1 MEPPMPLLRT
11 LGTAALV
18 EQTPAGEYHLDIQ
31 PKRLALLVFL
41 RRGGREA
48 YTRRETLLALFWPD
62 ADDEHGRGAL
72 RQSLSALRRRLG
84 LTSLMTLGT
93 EEVGL
98 TPASLTC
105 DAEQFEAAC
114 AAGEHDAALG
124 LYRGHFLEG
133 FHPSGVAQE
142 FEEWVEAERTRLRRM
157 AAAAAGSLV
166 DTCESGGR
174 SAEAIRAARRA
185 VELAPEDET
194 GVARLIALLD
204 RQGDRSGALVTY
216 TELERRLADEFAASP
231 APETRALMQSLLQR
245 PTPSVAAAA
254 AATAEVAPP
263 DGPSEASD
271 APARP
276 APMQRPR
283 RLLLVGALAGAL
295 AVVTLALVLGSV
307 RHRETRAHMAV
318 AIMPFHVSAA
328 DTALGWLREGMVE
341 LLAIRLMGEGG
352 MDVIEP
358 TRSIAAWQHQRRK
371 SGADASDARA
381 SEAIAALGAGRM
393 IAGAVRGTS
402 RHVVLSASLTT
413 VPSGRRSALATVEGS
428 VDSLPHLVD
437 RLAAE
442 LLGREAGIED
452 DRLASLTSASPAA
465 VRAFLAG
472 RAAFRVGRR
481 EEARQR
487 FQDALALDSTFA
499 LAGLDMMLAA
509 RWIPGAAADVSTG
522 ARLAQAHQERL
533 APADRALLDALAR
546 SPTVAPELFAAWSAV
561 VIRYPGRAEV
571 WYALGDE
578 YRATGRL
585 AGLDAPLRRA
595 EDAYRS
601 GWQLDSA
608 AGNMDAGGRPL
619 HIIEP
624 MERLI
629 ELVHAR
635 GDTAE
640 VRRLAARVLA
650 ADSSSELA
658 RVVRWHVA
666 VLDGDEARRA
676 YWAHFGTASL
686 TTTRG
691 ILLFMIWTGIGLEDF
706 DRASAEDMRRAL
718 VSRPV
723 RAVTVQRWTALYRG
737 RPSRVPPVGA
747 PEFGPREDL
756 RIRLRDAV
764 WWNAD
769 TTDALAAARELA
781 RLTAEAGRRG
791 PATLDDR
798 RDRCALGLWHAAR
811 SELSQ
816 ADSAARWLRRMP
828 ALPAAAQHDELCLA
842 LLAAAGAAG
851 RRDPAART
859 ITGIA
864 DSLARTYVF
873 AVSGAIT
880 DANLLLA
887 RIWEQQGDAPRAL
900 RAVQRGASEYSSRPI
915 FLSTLVRETGRL
927 AALTGDTALARASY
941 RHFLA
946 LHDDP
951 DPALARE
958 VALVRTALAE
968 LSPK

>member
-1 MEPPMPLLRT
+1 MPLLRT

-48 YTRRETLLALFWPD
+48 YMRRETLLALFWPD

-84 LTSLMTLGT
+84 LTSLVTLGT

-157 AAAAAGSLV
+157 AAAAAWSLAG
-166 DTCESGGR
+166 TCEAGGR

-204 RQGDRSGALVTY
+204 RYGDRSGALAAY
-216 TELERRLADEFAASP
+216 TDLERRLADEFAAAP
-231 APETRALMQSLLQR
+231 APETRALVQSLLQR
-245 PTPSVAAAA
+245 STPSGAASVAAALPRG
-254 AATAEVAPP
+254 APET
-263 DGPSEASD
+263 SA
-271 APARP
+271 APAGP
-276 APMQRPR
+276 PTTPPPR
-283 RLLLVGALAGAL
+283 HHLLLAAIAGAL

-307 RHRETRAHMAV
+307 RRRERRAHIAV

-328 DTALGWLREGMVE
+328 DTALGWLREGMAE

-358 TRSIAAWQHQRRK
+358 TRSIAAWQHQRRE
-371 SGADASDARA
+371 SGTDASDVMPS

-393 IAGAVRGTS
+393 IAGAVGGTS
-402 RHVVLSASLTT
+402 RHVILSAYLTT

-437 RLAAE
+437 RLAAQ

-452 DRLASLTSASPAA
+452 DKLASLTSASPAA

-481 EEARQR
+481 EEALHR

-499 LAGLDMMLAA
+499 LAALDMMLAA
-509 RWIPGAAADVSTG
+509 RWISAGAADVSTG
-522 ARLAQAHQERL
+522 ARLAQAHRERL

-546 SPTVAPELFAAWSAV
+546 SPTTAPELFAAWSEV
-561 VIRYPGRAEV
+561 VNRYPGRAEA

-585 AGLDAPLRRA
+585 AELDAPLGRA

-608 AGNMDAGGRPL
+608 ANMDAGGRSL

-635 GDTAE
+635 GDTVE

-650 ADSSSELA
+650 ADSSGELA
-658 RVVRWHVA
+658 RVVRWHLA

-676 YWAHFGTASL
+676 YWAHFGTASM
-686 TTTRG
+686 TTTRS

-737 RPSRVPPVGA
+737 RPSRVPSVGA

-769 TTDALAAARELA
+769 TTVALAAARELA

-811 SELSQ
+811 GELSP
-816 ADSAARWLRRMP
+816 ADSVARWLRRIP
-828 ALPAAAQHDELCLA
+828 ALPAAAQHDELCSA

-887 RIWEQQGDAPRAL
+887 RIWEQQGDASRAL
-900 RAVQRGASEYSSRPI
+900 RAVQRGASEYSSRPV

-951 DPALARE
+951 DPALARQ

>member
-1 MEPPMPLLRT
+1 MPLLRT
-11 LGTAALV
+11 LGATALL
-18 EQTPAGEYHLDIQ
+18 EHTPAGERHLEIQ

-41 RRGGREA
+41 RCGGREA
-48 YTRRETLLALFWPD
+48 YTRRETLLALFWPE

-84 LTSLMTLGT
+84 PASLTTLGT

-98 TPASLTC
+98 TPGSLQC

-114 AAGEHDAALG
+114 VADENDAALD
-124 LYRGHFLEG
+124 LYRGHFLQG

-157 AAAAAGSLV
+157 AAAAAWSLV
-166 DTCESGGR
+166 GRCESLG
-174 SAEAIRAARRA
+174 SFAEATRAARRA
-185 VELAPEDET
+185 IELAPEDEP

-204 RQGDRSGALVTY
+204 RHGDRSGALAAY
-216 TELERRLADEFAASP
+216 TDLERRLADEFAAAP
-231 APETRALMQSLLQR
+231 APETRALLQSLLQR
-245 PTPSVAAAA
+245 PTPSGAATAASVAAAPPR
-254 AATAEVAPP
+254 EAP
-263 DGPSEASD
+263 GTSA
-271 APARP
+271 APAGP
-276 APMQRPR
+276 PTTPRPR
-283 RLLLVGALAGAL
+283 HHLWLAAIAGAL
-295 AVVTLALVLGSV
+295 AIVTLALVLGSV
-307 RHRETRAHMAV
+307 RHRETPAHMAV

-328 DTALGWLREGMVE
+328 DTALGWLREGMAE

-358 TRSIAAWQHQRRK
+358 TRSIAAWQHQRRE
-371 SGADASDARA
+371 SGADASDVMP
-381 SEAIAALGAGRM
+381 SEAVAALGAGRM
-393 IAGAVRGTS
+393 IAGAVGGTS

-413 VPSGRRSALATVEGS
+413 VPSGRRTALATVEGP

-437 RLAAE
+437 RLAAQ

-452 DRLASLTSASPAA
+452 DKLASLTSASPAA

-481 EEARQR
+481 EEALQR

-499 LAGLDMMLAA
+499 LAALDMMLAA
-509 RWIPGAAADVSTG
+509 RWISAGAADVSTG
-522 ARLAQAHQERL
+522 ARLAQAHRERL

-546 SPTVAPELFAAWSAV
+546 SPTTAPELFAAWSEV
-561 VIRYPGRAEV
+561 VNRYPGRAEA

-585 AGLDAPLRRA
+585 AELDAPLRRA

-601 GWQLDSA
+601 GWRLDSA
-608 AGNMDAGGRPL
+608 AGNMDAGGRSL

-635 GDTAE
+635 GDTVE

-650 ADSSSELA
+650 ADSGGELA

-676 YWAHFGTASL
+676 YWAHFSTASL
-686 TTTRG
+686 TTTRS

-723 RAVTVQRWTALYRG
+723 RAVTVQRWIALYRG
-737 RPSRVPPVGA
+737 RPSRVPPVGV

-816 ADSAARWLRRMP
+816 ADSAARWLRRIP
-828 ALPAAAQHDELCLA
+828 ALPAAAQHDELCVA

-887 RIWEQQGDAPRAL
+887 RIWEQQGDVPRAL
-900 RAVQRGASEYSSRPI
+900 RAVQRGASEYSSRPV

-927 AALTGDTALARASY
+927 AALTGDTVLARASY